1 MTDDQTIDPRDAT
14 IAALKAEVE
23 RLTKERDEGEMRIA
37 TLLAVRDPQPAVA
50 TLAAN
55 LDRIAKERDNLSL
68 TLRGA
73 LARADGVEADLARHQ
88 RALAAGPAALRKMT
102 IQYCDDKAE
111 EAAQIVIEAQRRA
124 MEEGKSE

>member
-1 MTDDQTIDPRDAT
+1 MTATLCEWCGAPLPRFGDDDDPTICAGRYACSRRKAMEEGQEDRDAE
-14 IAALKAEVE
+14 IATLKAEVA
-23 RLTKERDEGEMRIA
+23 RLT
-37 TLLAVRDPQPAVA
+37 
-50 TLAAN
+50 
-55 LDRIAKERDNLSL
+55 KERDNLSL